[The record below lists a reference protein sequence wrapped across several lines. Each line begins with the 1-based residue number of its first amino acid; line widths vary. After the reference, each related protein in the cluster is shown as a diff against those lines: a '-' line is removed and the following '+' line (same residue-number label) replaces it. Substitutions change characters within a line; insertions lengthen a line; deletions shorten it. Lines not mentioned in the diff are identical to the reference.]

1 MCVLAFLNWHHSME
15 EWATHL
21 SSSAMQTWLNS
32 NLRFALQNSR
42 QIDFSFN
49 ISFVLDSQQGKTQ
62 LCLCD
67 MSPLNPT
74 WQLKSQGIMSN
85 CFFFSIPAKPWL
97 KNGGNNWGYHI
108 MIFFV
113 CVWNW
118 NLARIFQLLICISN
132 KVLICIFH
140 LHPYPALI
148 IFSSLWEGQVW
159 PPWHCASEVCEV
171 WEWRHTKICY
181 GPVVTDT
188 QPLAFMV
195 HAAAYA
201 QKHSKTYLYC
211 ETAIGYRFS
220 QANFVEFSEKKWNK
234 RKIIA

>member
-1 MCVLAFLNWHHSME
+1 MGTTVAINWLFENLTPPEQSDAARQARMCISSFLNWHHSME

-62 LCLCD
+62 LCLRD
-67 MSPLNPT
+67 MSPLNST

-108 MIFFV
+108 MLDSFFLRV
-113 CVWNW
+113 CGTEILPEYFNY
-118 NLARIFQLLICISN
+118 LFAFQMRS
-132 KVLICIFH
+132 
-140 LHPYPALI
+140 
-148 IFSSLWEGQVW
+148 
-159 PPWHCASEVCEV
+159 
-171 WEWRHTKICY
+171 
-181 GPVVTDT
+181 
-188 QPLAFMV
+188 
-195 HAAAYA
+195 
-201 QKHSKTYLYC
+201 
-211 ETAIGYRFS
+211 
-220 QANFVEFSEKKWNK
+220 
-234 RKIIA
+234 